1 MRCEKKR
8 GSFLVW
14 LFHICGLQF
23 DIVKFVRRR
32 RRCRLLLNYVN
43 LGVLCIFSFGLISF
57 VPINCLEIFF
67 KPKIFSQ
74 SIMVSLSFRYFTTNW
89 Y

>member
-1 MRCEKKR
+1 M
-8 GSFLVW
+8 VW

-23 DIVKFVRRR
+23 DIVKFVCHCGG
-32 RRCRLLLNYVN
+32 CRLLLNHIN
-43 LGVLCIFSFGLISF
+43 LGVLCVFSFGLISF

-74 SIMVSLSFRYFTTNW
+74 SIVVSLSFRYFTTNR

>member
-1 MRCEKKR
+1 MHLVPIGTFG
-8 GSFLVW
+8 GSLE
-14 LFHICGLQF
+14 LFA
-23 DIVKFVRRR
+23 
-32 RRCRLLLNYVN
+32 
-43 LGVLCIFSFGLISF
+43 LCSFGLISF

-74 SIMVSLSFRYFTTNW
+74 SIVVSLSFRYFTTNR